1 MEKNGEKREILFKKR
16 GIVVSDKM
24 EKTVVVSVVS
34 FETHTRYGKKYKI
47 TRRYKA
53 DDPEKKFKIG
63 DLVEIVSCRPVS
75 KEKRFK
81 VIYS

>member
-34 FETHTRYGKKYKI
+34 FETHPRYGKKYKI